1 MCSCS
6 RSLFIVHRNRF
17 CCQCF
22 IKRHFHKHRT
32 NAGHYI
38 CNGGSSLHFQRAAAL
53 HQSHAHRYRAKAYD
67 PSTCVCLRL
76 VEGNFP
82 FISIHSSLRHIVDH
96 CNLQGEDISSSIYK
110 DFLVAPLHLT
120 DAHRQ
125 QFPPTKFLPALARLN
140 QAHEELDESM
150 DWLQPKGVGV
160 VCIKDGGIKA
170 GSFVHFYF
178 GKM

>member
-22 IKRHFHKHRT
+22 IKRHFHRHRK
-32 NAGHYI
+32 NARHYI

-53 HQSHAHRYRAKAYD
+53 HQSHAHRYRARADD
-67 PSTCVCLRL
+67 PSARVCRCL
-76 VEGNFP
+76 VEGNFLFTP
-82 FISIHSSLRHIVDH
+82 FHSLLPHLVDH
-96 CNLQGEDISSSIYK
+96 CNVQGELIASSIYRK
-110 DFLVAPLHLT
+110 FLVAPLHLT

-125 QFPPTKFLPALARLN
+125 QFPPAKFLPALARLS
-140 QAHEELDESM
+140 QAHGELEEST